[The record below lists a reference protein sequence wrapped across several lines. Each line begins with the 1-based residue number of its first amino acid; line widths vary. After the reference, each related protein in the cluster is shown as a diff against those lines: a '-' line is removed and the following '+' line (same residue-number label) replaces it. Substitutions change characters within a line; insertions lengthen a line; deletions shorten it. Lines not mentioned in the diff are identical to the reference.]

1 MTKGYG
7 DKITAQAWWETQ
19 ESCHS
24 SLKERVKL
32 AKPETG
38 GLLGVEWVGLTRTF
52 ICTECPRCRD
62 RGYLPKARI
71 SGA

>member
-1 MTKGYG
+1 MTKVYG

-24 SLKERVKL
+24 SLKERVKV
-32 AKPETG
+32 AKPEAG
-38 GLLGVEWVGLTRTF
+38 GPLGIEWVRLTRTF
-52 ICTECPRCRD
+52 ICTECPRHRYG
-62 RGYLPKARI
+62 GYLPKASI